1 MEAKEI
7 KFYLGCNIVGKVELS
22 QQEIEWI
29 RSPISIKSL
38 ISKENSNN
46 SLIIKN
52 SELVHYNG
60 GEEKEIK
67 YDHIC
72 YAKKFWRWFTLT
84 FQYNEFPKD
93 IKLVTDKIGR
103 YDLSDYFIIRELS
116 FLDEKKK
123 LLWSYVIKNLIS
135 DLSEL
140 GVNTDLLCQGESFGK
155 LEFSLVVSV
164 GDDYNIYE
172 EEKNYLLCGHI
183 LDTIEKYKKKYINKN
198 IIKRLLLPDDEIY
211 EGSCKYDLR
220 AGIFKISYKL

>member
-1 MEAKEI
+1 METKEI

-29 RSPISIKSL
+29 KSPISMKSL
-38 ISKENSNN
+38 IGKEDSNN

-52 SELVHYNG
+52 SELVHRNG

-84 FQYNEFPKD
+84 FQYNGFPKT
-93 IKLVTDKIGR
+93 IKLVTDKISR
-103 YDLSDYFIIRELS
+103 YDLSEYFFVRELS

-123 LLWSYVIKNLIS
+123 FLWSYVIKNLIS

-140 GVNTDLLCQGESFGK
+140 GVNTDLLYPGESFGK

-164 GDDYNIYE
+164 GNDYNIYE
-172 EEKNYLLCGHI
+172 GEKNHLLCRHI

-198 IIKRLLLPDDEIY
+198 IVKRILVSDDEIY

-220 AGIFKISYKL
+220 AGIFKVSYKL